1 MTHLW
6 LMPTKPI
13 EALPIPAPSADCL
26 AFHSDDPEQLAQWLR
41 EGRGPTCSNDAQIL
55 EDVQRLIDTL

>member
-13 EALPIPAPSADCL
+13 EALPIPAPTPDCL
-26 AFHSDDPEQLAQWLR
+26 AFYSEDAEQLAAWILD
-41 EGRGPTCSNDAQIL
+41 GRGPYCPNDAQIL
-55 EDVQRLIDTL
+55 EDVQRLIDG